1 MRFFKVAGASLPQT
15 VAGGV
20 SPPEPQNLTI
30 IINLELWYNPAHIP
44 KMATVQNGP
53 RRSDRLVARITPEDK
68 SLLTRAAALEGSS
81 LASFLVSHI
90 RDAAQEVI
98 RRHDSIQLNESES
111 RRFVEALLAPP
122 VKPTARFV
130 KAFKLHQETVTE
142 R

>member
-1 MRFFKVAGASLPQT
+1 
-15 VAGGV
+15 
-20 SPPEPQNLTI
+20 
-30 IINLELWYNPAHIP
+30 
-44 KMATVQNGP
+44 MATLQNDP

-81 LASFLVSHI
+81 LASFVVSHI

-122 VKPTARFV
+122 AKPAKRTVDAL
-130 KAFKLHQETVTE
+130 KLYRETVTE

>member
-1 MRFFKVAGASLPQT
+1 
-15 VAGGV
+15 
-20 SPPEPQNLTI
+20 
-30 IINLELWYNPAHIP
+30 
-44 KMATVQNGP
+44 MATLQNDP
-53 RRSDRLVARITPEDK
+53 RRSGRLVARITPEDK

-81 LASFLVSHI
+81 LASFVVSHI

-122 VKPTARFV
+122 AKPAKRTVDAL
-130 KAFKLHQETVTE
+130 KLYRETVTE

>member
-1 MRFFKVAGASLPQT
+1 VKKIDLCH
-15 VAGGV
+15 
-20 SPPEPQNLTI
+20 
-30 IINLELWYNPAHIP
+30 NPAHIP
-44 KMATVQNGP
+44 AMATLQNDT

-81 LASFLVSHI
+81 LASFVVSHI

-98 RRHDSIQLNESES
+98 RRHDSIQLNEFES

-122 VKPTARFV
+122 TRPTERFV
-130 KAFKLHQETVTE
+130 RARKLHQETVTE